1 MPAQLTD
8 ILDCAPLNA
17 FHKKLLIYSS
27 GGPFLDGYVL
37 SIVGIALVQA
47 TPQLNL
53 SLTWQGL
60 IGASA
65 LIGIILG
72 GFFGGVFTDKYGRH
86 ILYTIDLIAIGVSSI
101 AQFWVESAMSLFVWR
116 LILGI
121 SVGADYPIATS
132 LLAEFTPKKYR
143 GPFIG
148 FILAM
153 WFVGAAVAYVVGEWM
168 LGIGPDGWRWM
179 LASAALPTAIFMF
192 MRRGTPESPRWLL
205 KNGRYAEANSVLTM
219 VCGKHD
225 QVIDV
230 DEESNAQNVGVSA
243 LFKAGY
249 GPRMI
254 FITIFWSCAII
265 PLFAVYAFCPTIF
278 EALGLTERAGTS
290 GSSVIM
296 VLFLLGTVISL
307 LVINKLGRRLLL
319 LHSFFWSGLALLF
332 LGIYHDS
339 SPYVI
344 MLFFSAYAIFT
355 GGAQTLQF
363 VYPNELFPTEIRASA
378 VGLASSLSRFGAAIG
393 TYLVPVAIADLGI
406 GTTMIIAAAITG
418 VGFLVSWKMA
428 PETRHHSLE
437 DAACLSKTVEI

>member
-1 MPAQLTD
+1 MAAKLTD
-8 ILDCAPLNA
+8 ILDNAALNS
-17 FHKKLLIYSS
+17 FHKKLLVYSS

-53 SLTWQGL
+53 SLAWQGL

-65 LIGIILG
+65 LIGIMLG
-72 GFFGGVFTDKYGRH
+72 GFIGGLFTDKYGRH

-101 AQFWVESAMSLFVWR
+101 AQFWVESAMSLFIWR

-148 FILAM
+148 IILAM
-153 WFVGAAVAYVVGEWM
+153 WFVGAALAYIVGEM
-168 LGIGPDGWRWM
+168 LLRIGPDGWRWM

-205 KNGRYAEANSVLTM
+205 KNCRYEEANNVLTM

-225 QVIDV
+225 QVV
-230 DEESNAQNVGVSA
+230 TAEDEGNSESFGVSA
-243 LFKAGY
+243 LFKSGY
-249 GPRMI
+249 GSRML

-265 PLFAVYAFCPTIF
+265 PLFAVYAFCPAIF
-278 EALGLTERAGTS
+278 SALGLTQQAGTS

-296 VLFLLGTVISL
+296 VLFMVGTIVSL
-307 LVINKLGRRLLL
+307 FMVNKLGRRLLL
-319 LHSFFWSGLALLF
+319 LNSFFWSGLALLL
-332 LGIYHDS
+332 LGIYYDS

-344 MLFFSAYAIFT
+344 MCLFSAYAIFT
-355 GGAQTLQF
+355 GGSQTLQF
-363 VYPNELFPTEIRASA
+363 IYPNELFPTEIRASA
-378 VGLASSLSRFGAAIG
+378 VGLASSLSRLGAAIG
-393 TYLVPVAIADLGI
+393 TYLVPLSIADLGI
-406 GTTMIIAAAITG
+406 GTTMLIASGITYF
-418 VGFLVSWKMA
+418 GFLVSLKMA
-428 PETRHHSLE
+428 PETKHHSLE
-437 DAACLSKTVEI
+437 DAACLSNGVQV